1 MATITQIEQYWD
13 QQPCNIKHGLAPEG
27 TEEFWNNINRRRWFV
42 GPHLW
47 QLADFEN
54 CKGRRVLEL
63 GCGIGSDAEQFV
75 RHGAEYVGIDLSS
88 RSIELCEQRF
98 AVMGLDAEFHHMD
111 AGDSQRVAGLGQF
124 DMVYACGVLHHYPNV
139 EQVVSNAYASLAS
152 GGEFRFLVYA
162 RNSWKWAMIQSG
174 LDQFEAQDNCPYA
187 RVYSQEE
194 IQKLLDVHFDIK
206 SIKQDYCFMYN
217 VEQYKQGNYVL
228 EPWFAAMSD
237 AQRQAINQHLG
248 WHLSVIAAKQ

>member
-98 AVMGLDAEFHHMD
+98 AVMGLDAEFYHMD
-111 AGDSQRVAGLGQF
+111 AGDSLRVASLGQF

-139 EQVVSNAYASLAS
+139 EQVVSNAYASLTS
-152 GGEFRFLVYA
+152 NGEFR
-162 RNSWKWAMIQSG
+162 
-174 LDQFEAQDNCPYA
+174 QFEAQDNCPYA

-194 IQKLLDVHFDIK
+194 LQKLLDGYFDIK
-206 SIKQDYCFMYN
+206 NIKQDYCFMYN
-217 VEQYKQGNYVL
+217 VDQYKQGNYVL
-228 EPWFAAMSD
+228 EPWFAEMSNT
-237 AQRQAINQHLG
+237 QRHAINQNLG